1 MICMIF
7 SIYSVYLCCESR
19 MSHNLISGSKSGKN
33 ESQIRLS
40 LIHELQNHP
49 GFACKAV
56 CKQIIESLR
65 SLMFCMFQGDLF
77 AEPLT
82 SSDSIGYV
90 AHTSPPMVSTPG
102 RKAAP
107 LCAAFAFYATRQ
119 CKNFAFSAIQVLIGK
134 KRSGQ
139 GLNPESSEDGTCWS
153 LFKSKHQW
161 AELMQC

>member
-1 MICMIF
+1 MTVVTCD
-7 SIYSVYLCCESR
+7 CGSR
-19 MSHNLISGSKSGKN
+19 MSHKAVCGSKKAKY
-33 ESQIRLS
+33 ESQIGLS
-40 LIHELQNHP
+40 LMHESQIHP

-56 CKQIIESLR
+56 CKQIIASLR
-65 SLMFCMFQGDLF
+65 SLIFCMFQGDLF

-82 SSDSIGYV
+82 LSDPIGYL

-139 GLNPESSEDGTCWS
+139 GINPESSEDGPCWS

-161 AELMQC
+161 AEFMQC

>member
-1 MICMIF
+1 MTVVTCD
-7 SIYSVYLCCESR
+7 CGSR
-19 MSHNLISGSKSGKN
+19 MSHKAVCGSKKAKY
-33 ESQIRLS
+33 ESQIGLS
-40 LIHELQNHP
+40 LMHESQIHP

-82 SSDSIGYV
+82 SSDSIGYL

-107 LCAAFAFYATRQ
+107 LCAAFAFYAICLSRESREKRRGSPGISTRRAIM
-119 CKNFAFSAIQVLIGK
+119 KIRGSSA
-134 KRSGQ
+134 ST
-139 GLNPESSEDGTCWS
+139 EAEAS
-153 LFKSKHQW
+153 LTRRTGSPLCRDLW
-161 AELMQC
+161 WEANM